1 MLKWLRSKNA
11 AYTVGSIWNI
21 SVSSVAN
28 RLNTCVETAI
38 IIVNHAMQTMQKFNQ
53 RLVGASIYVLSK
65 VFILQ
70 MELNTTMAVLCVGL
84 TKKPRTMSNLN
95 C

>member
-1 MLKWLRSKNA
+1 MLKWFHTKNA

-21 SVSSVAN
+21 SVSSVASW
-28 RLNTCVETAI
+28 LNTFVETAI
-38 IIVNHAMQTMQKFNQ
+38 IIVNLAMQTMPKYNP
-53 RLVGASIYVLSK
+53 RLVGASKCVLSK

-70 MELNTTMAVLCVGL
+70 MELNTTMAVECVGL
-84 TKKPRTMSNLN
+84 TKKPRPMSNLN